1 MYFIDDSRAMDD
13 LTQLLVPNILRDLEK
28 RNLSALQ
35 DILHRLH
42 PSDLADIL
50 RELPQD
56 RMIELLELMEPE
68 MIARTVEQ
76 LELMYQKQIIRGLD
90 ADLAAEV
97 LETMAADER
106 VDIIKAVSG
115 EVRETLLPRVSV
127 TERNDIREL
136 ASYEEE
142 TAGALMTSE
151 FAYLPQSLTAQ
162 EAIERVREFAR
173 KPEQIYYLYL
183 VNEKNRLT
191 GIVTLRDL
199 LTCPAETRL
208 TDIAQTELVDVD
220 PEMDQEEV
228 ARVIRKYDLFAVPVT
243 NESGALVG
251 IVTADDVMDVLVEE
265 DTEDMY
271 RYGAAGEPVN
281 YRMEPALTIFWQRLP
296 WLFFLVFAGLV
307 SSYVLQVIEQYE
319 ASYGELF
326 AMLVMLTPMMNA
338 SGGNAGVQSSTTVV
352 RGLATGELSGTDLL
366 SIVFKE
372 IKTGL
377 MLGVALAA
385 IMLLRLMM
393 FPDLEVSLFRIGTTA
408 FLAMIFAISFAT
420 TLGAILPVV
429 FDRFGMDPA
438 LMSGP
443 FITSIVDISTII
455 IYFSLAALII

>member
-1 MYFIDDSRAMDD
+1 MDD
-13 LTQLLVPNILRDLEK
+13 LTQLLLPNILSDLEEG
-28 RNLSALQ
+28 NLSTLR
-35 DILHRLH
+35 DVVHRLH

-50 RELPQD
+50 REMPQD
-56 RMIELLELMEPE
+56 RMIEMMGVMDRET
-68 MIARTVEQ
+68 IATTLEQ

-90 ADLAAEV
+90 GELAAGV

-106 VDIIKAVSG
+106 VDIIKAVSE
-115 EVRETLLPRVSV
+115 EVRDNLLPRISV
-127 TERNDIREL
+127 AERNDIRQL

-142 TAGALMTSE
+142 TAGAIMTSE
-151 FAYLPQSLTAQ
+151 FAYLPQSLQAQ
-162 EAIERVREFAR
+162 EAIERVRDFAR

-183 VNEKNRLT
+183 VNERNRLT

-199 LTCPAETRL
+199 LTCPADTRL
-208 TDIAQTELVDVD
+208 TDIAQTELVEVD
-220 PEMDQEEV
+220 PETDQEEV
-228 ARVIRKYDLFAVPVT
+228 ARMIRKYDLFAVPVT
-243 NESGALVG
+243 DESGALVG

-281 YRMEPALTIFWQRLP
+281 YRMVPSTTIYWQRLP

-307 SSYVLQVIEQYE
+307 SSYVLQIIETYQE
-319 ASYGELF
+319 LYGNLF

-352 RGLATGELSGTDLL
+352 RGLATGELTTGDLA
-366 SIVFKE
+366 SIVYKE

-377 MLGVALAA
+377 LLGGSLAA
-385 IMLLRLMM
+385 IMLLRLIM
-393 FPDLEVSLFRIGTTA
+393 FPDLGGNLVRIGATA
-408 FLAMIFAISFAT
+408 FLAMMFAISFAT
-420 TLGAILPVV
+420 TLGAILPII
-429 FDRFGMDPA
+429 FDKLGMDPA

-443 FITSIVDISTII
+443 FITSIVDICTIT